1 MASAS
6 FSQNAVGALFI
17 NHGGGPMPVLGQD
30 EELVQR
36 LRQHVDADLGGVA
49 PPAIILVSAHYRN
62 RHPAACSAAKPRMIY
77 DYGGF
82 PPESYKFQYP
92 APGHSDL
99 ANRIVERMRAGGLTS
114 AQADESWGFDHGT
127 FVPLM
132 IMFPKAEVP
141 VVPVSVTA
149 DDEDAAT
156 NLAIGEALQPFVD
169 EGALVIG
176 SGATFHN
183 FKTLFGSTIP
193 SRTFDDAL
201 VDVLSNAAYD
211 AATRKA
217 KLLAWRQL
225 PGSLEYHPQG
235 GADHFLPLLVTAA
248 AAKYRPANIVTR
260 YDGFGA
266 RIPYTH
272 FAWRR

>member
-1 MASAS
+1 
-6 FSQNAVGALFI
+6 
-17 NHGGGPMPVLGQD
+17 
-30 EELVQR
+30 
-36 LRQHVDADLGGVA
+36 
-49 PPAIILVSAHYRN
+49 
-62 RHPAACSAAKPRMIY
+62 
-77 DYGGF
+77 
-82 PPESYKFQYP
+82 
-92 APGHSDL
+92 
-99 ANRIVERMRAGGLTS
+99 MRASGLTS

-176 SGATFHN
+176 SGASFHN
-183 FKTLFGSTIP
+183 REYLHGSNSGQTP

-235 GADHFLPLLVTAA
+235 GADHFC
-248 AAKYRPANIVTR
+248 RC
-260 YDGFGA
+260 
-266 RIPYTH
+266 
-272 FAWRR
+272 W